1 MSTKQKEDPH
11 QTSRDLI
18 KNNTRTPKS
27 IIEQYNELEGQ
38 LEKLGIDIKPRY
50 TLPPIF
56 GGFPFTKGQ
65 NQNQSAQLPNGTV
78 DRASTV

>member
-11 QTSRDLI
+11 KTSRDLI
-18 KNNTRTPKS
+18 KNNTQTPKS

-56 GGFPFTKGQ
+56 GGGPFIKGQ
-65 NQNQSAQLPNGTV
+65 NHK
-78 DRASTV
+78 

>member
-11 QTSRDLI
+11 KTSRDLLR
-18 KNNTRTPKS
+18 NNTQTPKS

-38 LEKLGIDIKPRY
+38 LEKLGIDIKPCY

-56 GGFPFTKGQ
+56 GGGPFIKGQ
-65 NQNQSAQLPNGTV
+65 NHK
-78 DRASTV
+78 